1 MMSEATSVS
10 KNFIKS
16 LPKKYHQNEVH
27 SILTQPISL
36 KLIKLMFTI
45 RENDFH
51 RIDLN
56 LLTVLLV
63 LKREGSVSRTAEK
76 LHLGQPAVSNALV
89 RLRVMFGDP
98 LFVRTARGM
107 EPTPRAETLISALGP
122 LMEQMQS
129 ILFQPASFT
138 PSEATHVF
146 RLGMSDWVE
155 YWLMPELNARIK
167 RDAPGITLQV
177 TSSDPFRDA
186 ELVVR
191 GEIDLAIS
199 VGDDTPATLRREKV
213 VSQNFCTFWH
223 PDQLSLQAPL
233 TLENYVSH
241 AHVLVSYRGATWSS
255 VDDLLAALGKA
266 RSIRYVTPHFSS
278 LPPLL
283 ARIPALA
290 TVPAG
295 LADDWI
301 THYGLCCSPVPVE
314 TQEIALSLLWHK
326 RCDND
331 MPLNWLKGVLR
342 EVMNNQT

>member
-1 MMSEATSVS
+1 MFHHNV
-10 KNFIKS
+10 
-16 LPKKYHQNEVH
+16 VG
-27 SILTQPISL
+27 SILRQSISL
-36 KLIKLMFTI
+36 KLIKLMLTI

-63 LKREGSVSRTAEK
+63 LKREGSVSRAAEK
-76 LHLGQPAVSNALV
+76 LHLGQPAVSNALA
-89 RLRVMFGDP
+89 RLRVMFSDP

-107 EPTPRAETLISALGP
+107 EPTPRAEALIAELGP
-122 LMEQMQS
+122 LMAQMQNV
-129 ILFQPASFT
+129 LFQPASFT

-155 YWLMPELNARIK
+155 RSIMPALYARIT
-167 RDAPGITLQV
+167 RTAPGVTLQV
-177 TSSDPFRDA
+177 TASDPFRDV
-186 ELVVR
+186 ELVAR

-199 VGDDTPATLRREKV
+199 VGDDTPATLQREKI
-213 VSQNFCTFWH
+213 VSHNFCTLWH
-223 PDQLSLQAPL
+223 PEQLSLSAPL
-233 TLENYVSH
+233 TLEDYV
-241 AHVLVSYRGATWSS
+241 AHDHLLVSYRGSTWSAI
-255 VDDLLAALGKA
+255 DDQLATLGKA

-283 ARIPALA
+283 VRTPALA

-301 THYGLCCSPVPVE
+301 THYGLCSSPVPVA
-314 TQEIALSLLWHK
+314 TPEIALSLLWHK

-331 MPLNWLKGVLR
+331 MPLSWLR
-342 EVMNNQT
+342 EELRGVMTERI

>member
-1 MMSEATSVS
+1 
-10 KNFIKS
+10 
-16 LPKKYHQNEVH
+16 
-27 SILTQPISL
+27 
-36 KLIKLMFTI
+36 MFTI

-76 LHLGQPAVSNALV
+76 LHLGQPAVSNALL
-89 RLRVMFGDP
+89 RLRAMFNDP
-98 LFVRTARGM
+98 LFVRTSRGM
-107 EPTPRAETLISALGP
+107 EPTPRADALISELGP
-122 LMEQMQS
+122 LMEQMQNV
-129 ILFQPASFT
+129 LFQPASFT

-155 YWLMPELNARIK
+155 RWLMPALYAYITRE
-167 RDAPGITLQV
+167 APGVTLQI
-177 TSSDPFRDA
+177 TASDPFRDA
-186 ELVVR
+186 ELVTR

-199 VGDDTPATLRREKV
+199 VGESKAATLRREKIV
-213 VSQNFCTFWH
+213 THNFCTLWH
-223 PDQLSLQAPL
+223 PEQLSLQAPL
-233 TLENYVSH
+233 TLENYVAH
-241 AHVLVSYRGATWSS
+241 AHVLVSYRGATWSA
-255 VDDLLAALGKA
+255 VDDQLATLGKA

-295 LADDWI
+295 LADDWV
-301 THYGLCCSPVPVE
+301 THYGICCSPVPVE
-314 TQEIALSLLWHK
+314 TPEIALSLLWHK

-331 MPLNWLKGVLR
+331 MSLDWLKGVLR
-342 EVMNNQT
+342 KVMEDQTQIAAQSLSRAKR